1 MMRALL
7 LTAAVLASAL
17 RTASGHPGAGPGAT
31 AGPDAPDATER
42 RVAIRGV
49 EVYGTR
55 PLRETGVRQTRI
67 DSAVLREHVALSMA
81 DVLTYNSAIFV
92 KNYGR
97 ATLSTVS
104 FRGTS
109 PSHTQVTWN
118 GMRIN
123 SPMLDMTDFSMI
135 PAYLV
140 DRAQLLHGAS
150 SIGET
155 GGGLGGAVKL
165 ATAPAP
171 TRGWG
176 LHYVQGI
183 GSFTTFDEFLRLDYG
198 GERWQSTTRLAVS
211 TSRNDYRFRNRDK
224 KENIHDEEHR
234 IIGQYHPTERNRSG
248 AFRDIHLQ
256 QGLYRT
262 TRGGDR
268 LGLDLWYVNSD
279 RELPLLTVDYGE
291 GAAFENRQ
299 REHTLRGVASWRRL
313 SDGWRAEARG
323 GYIHT
328 WTAYDYRR
336 DKGNGE
342 LQPMTRSRSRI
353 HTLFAQ
359 AQGEYAPGSRFQLAA
374 DLTLHQHFVRS
385 ADRNVIRLDG
395 DRAVVGYDRAE
406 AELSA
411 SVTARWRPTERL
423 GMALTLRE
431 ELNGGRWAPPLPA
444 LLADYLL
451 SRRGSVVVKGSLA
464 RNYRF
469 PTLNDRYFLPGGNP
483 DLRHESGFS
492 YDAGIACA
500 LGRTERWRL
509 KAEASWFDSRIDDW
523 ILWLPT
529 PKGFFSP
536 RNIRRVH
543 AYGVELKGRID
554 AALGGPWR
562 LTADANYSWTPSL
575 DEGEPESDADRSF
588 GKQLVYVPRHSASLA
603 ATLSRG
609 TWSLDYKWCWYSRR
623 YTMSSNEPS
632 PTGYLAPYFMNDL
645 SVEKRFALRWADL
658 SVRGAVHNLF
668 DEEYLSVLARPMPGI
683 HFELFIGI
691 RPRWGGR

>member
-7 LTAAVLASAL
+7 LTAAALASAL
-17 RTASGHPGAGPGAT
+17 RTASGHPGAGPGAA

-123 SPMLDMTDFSMI
+123 SPMLGMTDFSMI

-171 TRGWG
+171 TRGCG

-198 GERWQSTTRLAVS
+198 GERWQSTTRRAVS
-211 TSRNDYRFRNRDK
+211 PSRNDYRVRNRDK
-224 KENIHDEEHR
+224 KENIYDEEHR

-299 REHTLRGVASWRRL
+299 REHTLRSVASWRRL
-313 SDGWRAEARG
+313 SDGSRRRAEA
-323 GYIHT
+323 T
-328 WTAYDYRR
+328 ST
-336 DKGNGE
+336 
-342 LQPMTRSRSRI
+342 
-353 HTLFAQ
+353 
-359 AQGEYAPGSRFQLAA
+359 PGP
-374 DLTLHQHFVRS
+374 
-385 ADRNVIRLDG
+385 
-395 DRAVVGYDRAE
+395 
-406 AELSA
+406 
-411 SVTARWRPTERL
+411 PT
-423 GMALTLRE
+423 T
-431 ELNGGRWAPPLPA
+431 
-444 LLADYLL
+444 
-451 SRRGSVVVKGSLA
+451 
-464 RNYRF
+464 
-469 PTLNDRYFLPGGNP
+469 T
-483 DLRHESGFS
+483 
-492 YDAGIACA
+492 
-500 LGRTERWRL
+500 
-509 KAEASWFDSRIDDW
+509 
-523 ILWLPT
+523 
-529 PKGFFSP
+529 
-536 RNIRRVH
+536 
-543 AYGVELKGRID
+543 
-554 AALGGPWR
+554 
-562 LTADANYSWTPSL
+562 
-575 DEGEPESDADRSF
+575 
-588 GKQLVYVPRHSASLA
+588 A
-603 ATLSRG
+603 ATKATAS
-609 TWSLDYKWCWYSRR
+609 C
-623 YTMSSNEPS
+623 NP
-632 PTGYLAPYFMNDL
+632 
-645 SVEKRFALRWADL
+645 
-658 SVRGAVHNLF
+658 
-668 DEEYLSVLARPMPGI
+668 
-683 HFELFIGI
+683 
-691 RPRWGGR
+691 